1 MRRRL
6 ERDIE
11 LARALL
17 EGAPKFDQRGLI
29 KFERLSAS
37 TKPTEKEAREALS
50 ILLIS
55 MARDYPDGRSDI
67 LVALASAFSQ
77 HIHPA
82 LTIVRPSP
90 FQLIIKRYSQGN
102 EEPWRDL
109 IIAREVQN
117 LRDHN
122 MSYDDAA
129 AKVAEKFKFKD
140 VRHVKAIYGRWR
152 KSPLMAS
159 KKQTDDMAPDS

>member
-1 MRRRL
+1 VRRRL

-17 EGAPKFDQRGLI
+17 EGAPKFDQRGLP

-50 ILLIS
+50 FLLAS
-55 MARDYPDGRSDI
+55 MARDYPDGRSNI

-77 HIHPA
+77 HMHPPFP
-82 LTIVRPSP
+82 IVRPSP
-90 FQLIIKRYSQGN
+90 FQLIIKRYSQGS
-102 EEPWRDL
+102 EEPWRDFT
-109 IIAREVQN
+109 IASAVQN

-152 KSPLMAS
+152 KSPLMRQ
-159 KKQTDDMAPDS
+159 KTN